1 MCMTITTYFVNILEI
16 YLYQAGYITLHILTQ
31 ILINPLVVSYYSH
44 VFSLS
49 FRYIYKLLTEN
60 LALYRNG

>member
-31 ILINPLVVSYYSH
+31 ILINPLVVSYYSQ